1 MKNSKADVAQKR
13 MLLFTKVIMTLLTVT
28 VLIFM
33 NFLDL
38 QESKRNQQYLNLLAG
53 VYGSGSNSYPFEKYE
68 IQRMEYLQQHS
79 SGVGN
84 KHLNSRQRLIN
95 ILGDFNMLINR
106 SVKGEG
112 TNKNNFVL
120 MHSSQVSLSKT
131 KVVSPT
137 IEYSKSTVDSAM
149 IFFRNFSKPDKV
161 ILLKEFDYSALERKL
176 KKIWSED
183 SLKISRFV
191 QPTKKGDSL
200 AGATEMDF
208 ENGAPSQ
215 WVGGAGIMPL
225 EERLSKIL
233 YFRNVNFSSSSLVI
247 RFSMEPVATY
257 SQSGGQGGQGSQD
270 QFLDSVTVR
279 ASIDSLSF
287 PSILEFAGFD
297 STIVRGLAS
306 NTLAQQEITDAYGY
320 YDVSSVDNLVKD
332 QLQKNNDAV
341 SILGFDVSR
350 KWFPIALLLVL
361 AATYILLFQA
371 VKSAK
376 SIEAKIISGPESEDV
391 LHFLVGKK
399 SIRFAIWVLS
409 PILII
414 ALIWHSSL
422 VHYTTP
428 IYCVLGLAGLLCIIY
443 GTRSYIKSLL
453 L

>member
-320 YDVSSVDNLVKD
+320 YDVSSVD
-332 QLQKNNDAV
+332 
-341 SILGFDVSR
+341 I
-350 KWFPIALLLVL
+350 
-361 AATYILLFQA
+361 
-371 VKSAK
+371 
-376 SIEAKIISGPESEDV
+376 
-391 LHFLVGKK
+391 
-399 SIRFAIWVLS
+399 
-409 PILII
+409 
-414 ALIWHSSL
+414 
-422 VHYTTP
+422 
-428 IYCVLGLAGLLCIIY
+428 
-443 GTRSYIKSLL
+443 
-453 L
+453 